1 MFVRPWGVRPVTS
14 SRTTSYMYCARTSA
28 VNLGNGINS
37 TTLSA
42 AITANGSGMVLGN
55 SPAWAYPVP

>member
-1 MFVRPWGVRPVTS
+1 MIS
-14 SRTTSYMYCARTSA
+14 SRTTSYVYYARTSA